1 MSYIILHTFVLVMS
15 IILSYH
21 MSLCLELHVVMFAT
35 SFRVLGT
42 CVLCRRT
49 HVLFMLF
56 CLFTYS
62 SVQHIDYMSSMVGA
76 LYDTGT
82 TFHSW

>member
-1 MSYIILHTFVLVMS
+1 MFYIILYTFALLMS

-42 CVLCRRT
+42 CVMWNRPIRFDIWLSCASD
-49 HVLFMLF
+49 VLAIHFNINQIL
-56 CLFTYS
+56 T
-62 SVQHIDYMSSMVGA
+62 
-76 LYDTGT
+76 
-82 TFHSW
+82 